1 MNQFKQV
8 APSAQLSDNVE
19 KLSVLEHI
27 VEPYYRVVVK
37 LTKKEELSH
46 VLISHFVVHQALL
59 QNVHRSQLFGLTI
72 ITDSLLSESALSDKL
87 SKIVGAEK
95 LPGLSSQ
102 HGVDLVT
109 HKLTEFLMEVFFSV
123 QLAC

>member
-8 APSAQLSDNVE
+8 ATSAELSDYVE

-46 VLISHFVVHQALL
+46 VLISHLVVHQALL
-59 QNVHRSQLFGLTI
+59 
-72 ITDSLLSESALSDKL
+72 
-87 SKIVGAEK
+87 
-95 LPGLSSQ
+95 
-102 HGVDLVT
+102 
-109 HKLTEFLMEVFFSV
+109 
-123 QLAC
+123 

>member
-8 APSAQLSDNVE
+8 ASSAQLRDDIE

-46 VLISHFVVHQALL
+46 VLISHLVVHQALL
-59 QNVHRSQLFGLTI
+59 
-72 ITDSLLSESALSDKL
+72 
-87 SKIVGAEK
+87 
-95 LPGLSSQ
+95 
-102 HGVDLVT
+102 
-109 HKLTEFLMEVFFSV
+109 
-123 QLAC
+123 